1 MATVAREQNA
11 KMEGRLQEALL
22 VMDVV
27 DELRHRQDELSKLAA
42 NDDGQLKDRLAQIYR
57 SQGIEVTD
65 AILEQGI
72 RDQRAKRYA
81 YVAPT
86 GPMVVLARLWIN
98 RVRVAKLSVITVGA
112 LAALVMAYQLII
124 VMPQER
130 RIAAQIAALN
140 ETIVQAPSSLQAM
153 QQALE
158 KAGKALSEAS
168 AKALSDPQADRLK
181 AIVAGAQGRAEQAV
195 ARASSLFPRF
205 DRPAPALLTRETFEQ
220 GQPSVQTRVH
230 EIQTDSQ
237 AITDAIDVVLASTKT
252 VRTALET
259 SLSIDGANAAA
270 LKASLPEPMEV
281 TRAGLFATAVSSLTA
296 GNINESQKAVAGISG
311 LVGAAAKIAG
321 LRQSAADLLAAG
333 LKTGPDAEAAAALDR
348 AHKAMIAAIDR
359 VITDGNTQALKGADK
374 AGDDLSALV
383 GTLSGEYEY
392 RIVSRDGIRSGVWR
406 YSNDSPGSKNF
417 YLVIEAV
424 DGSGSAASLPILNE
438 EDGHTE
444 MVDLFA
450 VRVPESEY
458 ERVKADKMDN
468 GLIEQPLIGNKKRG
482 ALKPLFRIPVVGGF
496 ITRW

>member
-1 MATVAREQNA
+1 MATVVREQNA
-11 KMEGRLQEALL
+11 NMEGRLQEALL

-27 DELRHRQDELSKLAA
+27 DELRHRQEELSKLAA
-42 NDDGQLKDRLAQIYR
+42 NDDGQLKERLAQIYR

-98 RVRVAKLSVITVGA
+98 RVRVAKLSAMTAGA
-112 LAALVMAYQLII
+112 LVALVMAYQLVFVI
-124 VMPQER
+124 PHER
-130 RIAAQIAALN
+130 RIEAQIAALN
-140 ETIVQAPSSLQAM
+140 ETIVQAPSSLQALRK
-153 QQALE
+153 ALDN
-158 KAGKALSEAS
+158 AGKALTEAS
-168 AKALSDPQADRLK
+168 AKALSNPQADRLK
-181 AIVAGAQGRAEQAV
+181 AIVAAAQGRAEQGM
-195 ARASSLFPRF
+195 ARASTVFPRF
-205 DRPAPALLTRETFEQ
+205 DRPPPALLTRETFEQ
-220 GQPSVQTRVH
+220 AQPSVQTRVD
-230 EIQTDSQ
+230 EIQTDSR
-237 AITDAIDVVLASTKT
+237 AITDAIDVVVASTKT

-270 LKASLPEPMEV
+270 LQASLPEPMEV
-281 TRAGLFATAVSSLTA
+281 TRAGLFATAVSSLTS
-296 GNINESQKAVAGISG
+296 GNINASQKAVAGISG

-321 LRQSAADLLAAG
+321 LRQSAVDLLAAG
-333 LKTGPDAEAAAALDR
+333 LKTGPDAEASAALDR

-359 VITDGNTQALKGADK
+359 VIADGNVQALKGAEK
-374 AGDDLSALV
+374 AGADLSALV

-392 RIVSRDGIRSGVWR
+392 RIVSRGGIRSGVWR

-424 DGSGSAASLPILNE
+424 DGAGSAASLPILNE

-444 MVDLFA
+444 VVDLFA

-468 GLIEQPLIGNKKRG
+468 GLIEQPLIGLKKRG
-482 ALKPLFRIPVVGGF
+482 AIKPAFRIPVAGGF